1 MSTPGAVL
9 ATMGKRLLAYV
20 VDALTALVVGG
31 AFVLAGMLPLLRSLQ
46 DPAASPVGAS
56 PLLLVGYALTI
67 ALGVFQW
74 WYLGTRGFT
83 IGKRVVGLRVLS
95 ATTGRP
101 VGMGRAL
108 LRLLVPAAGSLVFGI
123 GQLVVHLSPFFDSS
137 GRRQGWHD
145 KAAGTMVFDISVGL
159 DPAVAG
165 PLSAPDVA
173 RRMDALLVP
182 VGPPPPPASG
192 PFAPPVPAAGAFA
205 PPSAVYGTAPDSRGS
220 QGAPFVPP
228 APFPPA
234 QPAAPAPPA
243 AVAPPVEAAT
253 VLAPAEPVVPTLPA
267 VPVVRAEP
275 VDPAVP
281 AEHAAVPPP
290 AAPAVYVTTVTAPD
304 VTPRPVAGPT
314 TSGPLDT
321 APTPS
326 GIISSVPGARA
337 SAATSQ
343 PASQPSTPPPAA
355 PAPAAAS
362 VPAEET
368 TPSSVVASAAAAAAA
383 ALSGPAPLEDDVEHT
398 RLTSASRR
406 AVPEAPYRDSS
417 PRATLHLWDDRRLT
431 LDGTA
436 LVGRNPAP
444 REGEQNPD
452 RLLRVPD
459 PARSVSKTHLAL
471 GVDAEGAWLRD
482 RNSTNGTVVT
492 LPDGQQILCAPE
504 QKVRVPSGASVA
516 FGDFWFTVVG

>member
-46 DPAASPVGAS
+46 DPAATPVGAS
-56 PLLLVGYALTI
+56 PLLLVGYALTL

-74 WYLGTRGFT
+74 WYLGARGFT
-83 IGKRVVGLRVLS
+83 VGKRVVGLRVLS

-108 LRLLVPAAGSLVFGI
+108 LRLLVPAAGSLVLGI

-165 PLSAPDVA
+165 PVSAPDVA
-173 RRMDALLVP
+173 RRMDALLTPPAP
-182 VGPPPPPASG
+182 VGPPLPPG

-205 PPSAVYGTAPDSRGS
+205 PPTAVYGSAPDSRDP
-220 QGAPFVPP
+220 QVAPFVPP
-228 APFPPA
+228 TPFP
-234 QPAAPAPPA
+234 PAPPA
-243 AVAPPVEAAT
+243 APSPPAAVEPPVEAAT
-253 VLAPAEPVVPTLPA
+253 VTPPAEPA
-267 VPVVRAEP
+267 VHVEP

-281 AEHAAVPPP
+281 AERAVAEPT
-290 AAPAVYVTTVTAPD
+290 AAPAVYVTTVSAPD
-304 VTPRPVAGPT
+304 VTARPVAGT
-314 TSGPLDT
+314 TSSGPLDT
-321 APTPS
+321 ASTPS
-326 GIISSVPGARA
+326 GIISSVPGARP

-343 PASQPSTPPPAA
+343 PASQASTPPA
-355 PAPAAAS
+355 PAPVPAAAS

-471 GVDAEGAWLRD
+471 GVDADGAWLRD

>member
-1 MSTPGAVL
+1 MSTPGAVP
-9 ATMGKRLLAYV
+9 ATMGRRLLAYV

-46 DPAASPVGAS
+46 DPAAAPVGAS
-56 PLLLVGYALTI
+56 PLLLVGYALTT
-67 ALGVFQW
+67 ALGLFQW

-83 IGKRVVGLRVLS
+83 VGKRVVGLRVLS

-108 LRLLVPAAGSLVFGI
+108 LRLLVPAAGSLVLGI

-159 DPAVAG
+159 DPTVAG
-165 PLSAPDVA
+165 TVSAPDAA
-173 RRMDALLVP
+173 RRMDALLT
-182 VGPPPPPASG
+182 
-192 PFAPPVPAAGAFA
+192 PPVPAG
-205 PPSAVYGTAPDSRGS
+205 
-220 QGAPFVPP
+220 PP
-228 APFPPA
+228 APL
-234 QPAAPAPPA
+234 AASPFAP
-243 AVAPPVEAAT
+243 V
-253 VLAPAEPVVPTLPA
+253 PAEPFMPVVPA
-267 VPVVRAEP
+267 ASAEP
-275 VDPAVP
+275 FDPTAPTPTEPTV
-281 AEHAAVPPP
+281 VPPP
-290 AAPAVYVTTVTAPD
+290 AAPPVYVTTVTAPD
-304 VTPRPVAGPT
+304 VTPRPVAEKGS
-314 TSGPLDT
+314 SGPVDL
-321 APTPS
+321 APTLP
-326 GIISSVPGARA
+326 GIISSVPGARPP
-337 SAATSQ
+337 AATSQ
-343 PASQPSTPPPAA
+343 PSPPPPV
-355 PAPAAAS
+355 PAPAS
-362 VPAEET
+362 IPAEET
-368 TPSSVVASAAAAAAA
+368 TPSAVVASAVAAAAVR
-383 ALSGPAPLEDDVEHT
+383 SGPAPLEDDVEHT